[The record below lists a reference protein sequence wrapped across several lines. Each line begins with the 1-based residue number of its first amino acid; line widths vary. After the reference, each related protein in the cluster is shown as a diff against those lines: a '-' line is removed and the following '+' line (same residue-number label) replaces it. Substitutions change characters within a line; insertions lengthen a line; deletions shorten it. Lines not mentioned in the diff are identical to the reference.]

1 MWSELHLAAFASSS
15 IPGIFPP
22 MHFKDMV
29 LMDGGTIWDVNINSA
44 IEQCKDLGVTDPSKI
59 IVDIS
64 ICGVPPY
71 GSFTPSK
78 NAFENFK

>member
-1 MWSELHLAAFASSS
+1 
-15 IPGIFPP
+15 
-22 MHFKDMV
+22 
-29 LMDGGTIWDVNINSA
+29 MDGGTIWDVNINSA